1 MRNLMPKLLTWR
13 NYNKVLSKKVSPV
26 KLEKHSTQLSFYKMM
41 ASISAQFVAAKNEH
55 IDAAINN
62 ALTQIGEFFN
72 ADRSYVF
79 SFSENHHVAD
89 NTHEWC
95 AAKVTPQLNE
105 LKNIP
110 LDAYG
115 GWYTSWQAGEITCIS
130 DIAVLPSESLERK
143 LLEPQGI
150 KSVIMIPLRTEDKL
164 LGMFGLDIVKS
175 YAEWTEEH
183 ISLLSII
190 AETIANSLLRKRSTL
205 SIHLQQT
212 VGQITVRFINLPVA
226 LIDNTINNAL
236 TQLREFFDFSH
247 ALLLEAE
254 SVPAN
259 YGEPNSRK
267 PNSKKTIYGFAND
280 FLPNLKPEYYYHTC
294 VLFPIV
300 HGKKHYGYLTMVHEN
315 KLIFDN
321 DQHIESLSLIA
332 EVIAGT
338 YARRDTEKQNEYL
351 AFYHPVSGLPNRR
364 FLDKQI
370 EQVVAGCD
378 REQTCCAIVFID
390 IDHFKHT
397 NDTLGRELSD
407 KLLQH
412 IGQRVQQFIEAGD
425 TAAHLGA
432 DQFVLIIEQL
442 GTDIDS
448 ALRKLQR
455 ASVEFKNNLEQPF
468 QLENKS
474 ITVSAC
480 IGVSFYCGADPHEL
494 DILNQAEL
502 AMFKAKSFGR
512 GSLRYF
518 DPQMQESASKR
529 ALLYDDLKV
538 AITENQ
544 FEMYYQLQ
552 VNRKGKA
559 IAAEA
564 LVRWHHPERG
574 MVSPNEFI
582 DFAEETNLIEDISE
596 QVIALSCKQLADW
609 GGHPVMNDLELSIN
623 ISAQHMLKS
632 DFMDTLQAIL
642 QMTKAPTEKL
652 KFEIT
657 ESALIADTTA
667 IVKLMKELNQLGIRF
682 SLDDFGTGYSSLSYL
697 KAFPITELKLD
708 LRFVHDMVTNNRD
721 YAIAAAVI
729 ILAKELDLIVVAEG
743 VETNE
748 QRDLL
753 LELGCD
759 SLQGY
764 LYSRPLPAEQ
774 VVALT
779 EEINAKF

>member
-1 MRNLMPKLLTWR
+1 
-13 NYNKVLSKKVSPV
+13 
-26 KLEKHSTQLSFYKMM
+26 MM
-41 ASISAQFVAAKNEH
+41 ASISAQFVAAKNEQ

-62 ALTQIGEFFN
+62 ALTQIGEFFK

-79 SFSENHHVAD
+79 SFSENHNVAD
-89 NTHEWC
+89 NTHEWS
-95 AAKVTPQLNE
+95 APNVKPQLKE
-105 LKNIP
+105 LQNIP

-115 GWYTSWQAGEITCIS
+115 GWYSSWQAGEITCIS
-130 DIAVLPSESLERK
+130 DISELPSESLERQ

-164 LGMFGLDIVKS
+164 LGMFGLDIVKN

-183 ISLLSII
+183 LTLLSII

-212 VGQITVRFINLPVA
+212 VGQIAVRFINLPVA
-226 LIDNTINNAL
+226 LIQNTINNAL
-236 TQLREFFDFSH
+236 GQLREFFGFSH
-247 ALLLEAE
+247 ALLLNTEAVSLSSAE
-254 SVPAN
+254 I
-259 YGEPNSRK
+259 NSQK
-267 PNSKKTIYGFAND
+267 LNGNSAIYGYAND
-280 FLPNLKPEYYYHTC
+280 FLPDLKPEYYYHTC

-300 HGKKHYGYLTMVHEN
+300 HGKKHYGFLTMVHEN

-321 DQHIESLSLIA
+321 NQHIESLSLIA
-332 EVIAGT
+332 DVIAGT

-364 FLDKQI
+364 FLTKQI
-370 EQVVAGCD
+370 EQVIAGCD
-378 REQTCCAIVFID
+378 REKTCCAIIFID

-412 IGQRVQQFIEAGD
+412 IGLRVQQLLEAGD

-432 DQFVLIIEQL
+432 DQFVLVIEQL

-455 ASVEFKNNLEQPF
+455 ASAEFQNNIEEPF
-468 QLENKS
+468 QLESKS
-474 ITVSAC
+474 ISISAC
-480 IGVSFYCGADPHEL
+480 IGVSFYCGANPHKL

-512 GSLRYF
+512 GSVRYF

-529 ALLYDDLKV
+529 GLLYDDLKV
-538 AITENQ
+538 AIAENQ

-552 VNRKGKA
+552 VNREGKA

-564 LVRWHHPERG
+564 LVRWHHPQHG
-574 MVSPNEFI
+574 IVSPKEFI

-596 QVIALSCKQLADW
+596 QIIALSCKQLADW
-609 GGHPVMNDLELSIN
+609 QGNPVMGDLELSIN
-623 ISAQHMLKS
+623 ISAQHMLKAN
-632 DFMDTLQAIL
+632 FMETLQAL
-642 QMTKAPTEKL
+642 LHMTKAPTEKL

-667 IVKLMKELNQLGIRF
+667 IVELMKELNQLGIRF

-697 KAFPITELKLD
+697 KSFPITELKLD
-708 LRFVHDMVTNNRD
+708 LRFVHDMVTNSRD
-721 YAIAAAVI
+721 YAIAEAVI
-729 ILAKELDLIVVAEG
+729 VLANELDLIVVAEG
-743 VETNE
+743 VETCE

-759 SLQGY
+759 YLQGY
-764 LYSRPLPAEQ
+764 LYARPLPAIE
-774 VVALT
+774 VAQLT
-779 EEINAKF
+779 EAINAQA